1 MSLKSSIRQAEQR
14 IAERRSRL
22 SSAINGITDAISK
35 RMVSPGVLV
44 TAGLFGAALHRDHR
58 THGLRLLALLKT
70 ANAGQGLVRTLAARA
85 KTAAAESP

>member
-1 MSLKSSIRQAEQR
+1 MTLKSSIRQAEQR

-22 SSAINGITDAISK
+22 GSAVHGIKDAVGK

-58 THGLRLLALLKT
+58 THGLGMLALLKA
-70 ANAGQGLVRTLAARA
+70 ANTGQGLVRTLAAHTS
-85 KTAAAESP
+85 TAASSP